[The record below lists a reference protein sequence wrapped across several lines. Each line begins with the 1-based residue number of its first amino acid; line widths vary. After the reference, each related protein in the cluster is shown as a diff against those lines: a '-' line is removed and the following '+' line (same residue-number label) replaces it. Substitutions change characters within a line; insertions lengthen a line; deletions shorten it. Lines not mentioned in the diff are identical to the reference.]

1 MDNEKQVEVL
11 QQMYNLNLQ
20 LLNMPEEEL
29 IIFRENNRRL
39 IQNLMDSLS
48 YLR

>member
-20 LLNMPEEEL
+20 LLNMSEEEL